1 MHIHRWIFLIPLAGL
16 LVFAC
21 HSNDTD
27 QGKASAGDTT
37 TATTI
42 TRQHPI
48 DSVLTYTAR
57 DLRQVENRATLSLQY
72 TWSAE
77 QTGDPHKAFYFPRD
91 MAIAPNGDFY
101 VLDTGN
107 NQVQVFD
114 STRTYLRTLGKK
126 GNGPGEFQ
134 MPQAILLLPGNRLL
148 VSQPFQK
155 RVQILSREG
164 QYLNGF
170 TTKGHLERIRLFQG
184 EHLIA
189 PDTRRAG
196 NPNHHLFLILDFQGD
211 SLGWLGTHKYSSDS
225 PAYALEGVI
234 SAKDADENLYAG
246 YYIEEHIEEY
256 TPAGKL
262 LQSIQYTLPA
272 HLAET
277 TRTLYDLTS
286 GNGNL
291 YALVPNRLKTK
302 SEQYIGG
309 TITRSGPGRS
319 GARITYY
326 LPNPDIKSEK
336 TDLYRLLIFD
346 RWGRLVSSNVLNVYA
361 SKIQVYHRK
370 LYVID
375 SFVGMKIYEY
385 AIHLPAESSQESSA
399 QVPY

>member
-1 MHIHRWIFLIPLAGL
+1 MHIHRWIFLIALAGL
-16 LVFAC
+16 LIFAC

-27 QGKASAGDTT
+27 QGKASAGDMTT
-37 TATTI
+37 TNTVA
-42 TRQHPI
+42 QPHPV

-57 DLRQVENRATLSLQY
+57 DLQRVENKATLSLRY

-77 QTGDPHKAFYFPRD
+77 QSGDPHKAFYFPRD
-91 MAIAPNGDFY
+91 MAIARNGDFF

-170 TTKGHLERIRLFQG
+170 TTKGSLGDIQLFHGQQ
-184 EHLIA
+184 LIA
-189 PDTRRAG
+189 PDSRRAG

-211 SLGWLGTHKYSSDS
+211 SLGWLGTHKYYSDS
-225 PAYALEGVI
+225 PAYALEGI
-234 SAKDADENLYAG
+234 AFAGDPDENLYAG
-246 YYIEEHIEEY
+246 YATRGHIEKYAPTGE
-256 TPAGKL
+256 L
-262 LQSIQYTLPA
+262 LQSVHFTLA
-272 HLAET
+272 HSANNEGTLHDLA
-277 TRTLYDLTS
+277 YSD
-286 GNGNL
+286 GYV
-291 YALVPNRLKTK
+291 YALVQNRPRKPAERHLG
-302 SEQYIGG
+302 SVMGSFGAGG
-309 TITRSGPGRS
+309 PTNTR
-319 GARITYY
+319 YY
-326 LPNPDIKSEK
+326 TNPDLKSDT

-346 RWGRLVSSNVLNVYA
+346 QWGRLVSSNVLNVYA
-361 SKIQVYHRK
+361 SKIRVHHQR
-370 LYVID
+370 LYIID

-385 AIHLPAESSQESSA
+385 AIHLPKQF
-399 QVPY
+399 